1 MQNID
6 AQALKELILE
16 KLSQQGFVFTAEGAL
31 NPVATEK
38 EALRHIHRQAAQFEV
53 LSQQRW
59 LRKHLPWYLRFFA
72 DGDEVVPEQV
82 SPELVSVT
90 TTQQHCL
97 FRIARL
103 LWSIPLSSGFGRRLR
118 FLVFD
123 RSNGKLMGILALQSP
138 PISFSVRDRLFR
150 YPPGRKTE
158 LVNQT
163 MDIHVLGAVPPYN
176 DLLAGKLIA
185 LAAASNEVRLAY
197 KRKYAGRVTEI
208 ERRTLPLHLVALTT
222 TSAFGRSSIYNR
234 LKYKEMLIAES
245 IGFTKGYGAFHLA
258 EVYSLIREFMKG
270 RGFSMRDSF
279 YKGPRP
285 KWQIV
290 SKALAELGLPYKLLH
305 HGVKRE
311 VFLFRLVDNLEAYIE
326 GRDENPAYR
335 DLPFTELVAWWR
347 ERWLLPRAERTNNW
361 RNWRKEKIRSL
372 LLPDAEDN
380 HTTWQQT

>member
-361 RNWRKEKIRSL
+361 R
-372 LLPDAEDN
+372 
-380 HTTWQQT
+380 